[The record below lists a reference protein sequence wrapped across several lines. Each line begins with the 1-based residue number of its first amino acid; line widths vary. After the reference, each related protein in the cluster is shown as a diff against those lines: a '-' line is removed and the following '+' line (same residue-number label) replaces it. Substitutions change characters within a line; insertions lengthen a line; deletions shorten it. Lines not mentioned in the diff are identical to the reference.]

1 MISCAVAGIRMVDA
15 LKDTFI
21 MLLPMLGVLAL
32 MIVFP
37 SVALFLPSLISPEFL
52 R

>member
-1 MISCAVAGIRMVDA
+1 MISCSVAGIRMIDA

-32 MIVFP
+32 VILWPDV
-37 SVALFLPSLISPEFL
+37 VLFLPKVVSPEFL